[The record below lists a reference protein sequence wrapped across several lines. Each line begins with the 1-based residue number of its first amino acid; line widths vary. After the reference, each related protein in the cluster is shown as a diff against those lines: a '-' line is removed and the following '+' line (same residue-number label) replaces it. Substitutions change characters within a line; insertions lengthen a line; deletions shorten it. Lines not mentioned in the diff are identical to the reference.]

1 MHHRPPTGAATAR
14 KPSPK
19 RWPGLDPLPLYCLS
33 LVVCAA
39 TSGLAAYVLCALD
52 FFYGY
57 VVDLPRMPFYSPGL
71 ASLPTGHAYINYIPF
86 ISSPAAFP
94 SYAYA
99 RSGAGRMRDNTFSLH
114 TISFIMQSLFF
125 GRTRA
130 DDCMLSSVLNLAIFL
145 AGFVRA
151 IVSLFLRPRPRTT
164 LWIMAVALLLW
175 LALVAMDI
183 IGTLAL
189 QGTNSACDNGRC
201 DALQV
206 WLYVLL
212 VLSFTCG

>member
-52 FFYGY
+52 FFYG
-57 VVDLPRMPFYSPGL
+57 
-71 ASLPTGHAYINYIPF
+71 
-86 ISSPAAFP
+86 
-94 SYAYA
+94 
-99 RSGAGRMRDNTFSLH
+99 
-114 TISFIMQSLFF
+114 
-125 GRTRA
+125 
-130 DDCMLSSVLNLAIFL
+130 VLNLAIFL

-212 VLSFTCG
+212 VLSFTCGMMEGVGCVLALMAMGREKRGWVKPGLDGAGASTDIGVSRRVVR